1 MAKRVKERYDARQY
15 VAAAF
20 GGLVL
25 EACCL
30 LLFLFFYF
38 LGQVRSFD
46 TWLKVWVLD
55 DETSLDP

>member
-30 LLFLFFYF
+30 WIFF
-38 LGQVRSFD
+38 LGQVGVGF
-46 TWLKVWVLD
+46 
-55 DETSLDP
+55 TSNFATT

>member
-30 LLFLFFYF
+30 LLAAFFLAK
-38 LGQVRSFD
+38 LTCVQN
-46 TWLKVWVLD
+46 
-55 DETSLDP
+55 